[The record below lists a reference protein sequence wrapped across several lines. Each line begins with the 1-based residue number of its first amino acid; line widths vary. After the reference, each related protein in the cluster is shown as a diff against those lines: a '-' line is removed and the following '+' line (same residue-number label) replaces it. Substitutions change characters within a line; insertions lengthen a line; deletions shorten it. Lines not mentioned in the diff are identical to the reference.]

1 MPRADVANLSLRQ
14 ISDELLPR
22 DSAEIQAVAAE
33 ALSRGKRALHLTED
47 FAREHYKDEAALSQL
62 YEVVDRLR
70 VAAKDVQ
77 NYVDRSL
84 VLTHAFVPVIES
96 TYPCHGGNQAVSLA
110 HSLHLSLG
118 RVKEAVGG
126 GGGLPPSPGET
137 CLQGRRQNVADK
149 RFLWAEAADLLADTE
164 RTIGSV
170 TGNTPDGLQP
180 ILEEKDDQP
189 EENVVMA
196 SMPLASLV
204 ACRLRPF
211 PSWPWRQEHARRGA
225 LHGFL

>member
-126 GGGLPPSPGET
+126 GGAHGSGGLPPSPG
-137 CLQGRRQNVADK
+137 
-149 RFLWAEAADLLADTE
+149 AADLLADTE

-211 PSWPWRQEHARRGA
+211 HSWPRRQEHARRGA

>member
-1 MPRADVANLSLRQ
+1 MPRANVENLSLRQ

-33 ALSRGKRALHLTED
+33 ALSRGQRALHITED

-84 VLTHAFVPVIES
+84 SMTHAFVPIIES

-126 GGGLPPSPGET
+126 GGGSGALPPTPG
-137 CLQGRRQNVADK
+137 
-149 RFLWAEAADLLADTE
+149 AADILADTE

-180 ILEEKDDQP
+180 MLEEKDDQ
-189 EENVVMA
+189 EESVLLQSAPRDVLLL
-196 SMPLASLV
+196 PL
-204 ACRLRPF
+204 
-211 PSWPWRQEHARRGA
+211 WRRGQLSRARRRATSGP
-225 LHGFL
+225 LSSFL